1 MTTDDQEN
9 FAFSADINQ
18 LLSLI
23 INTFYSNKDIFL
35 RELVS
40 NASDAIDKIRYESLT
55 NADVL
60 NSDKEL
66 RLEIVCDKTNRHLII
81 KDSGVGMTKADL
93 INNLGTIAKSG
104 TKAFMEAVT
113 AGSDMSLI
121 GQFGVGFYSAYL
133 VADKVTVISKHNDD
147 DQYTWES
154 SAGGSFSVK
163 QTNVDGLNRGTKII
177 LHLKEDMVEYLEEKK
192 IRQLIHRH
200 NEFINYPIN
209 LWVEKTKELEVTD
222 DEAED
227 NNEEDTKTEEDD
239 DQPKVEDVSDDED
252 NKSSEKKMKK
262 ITETYNEW
270 EKINKMQPI
279 WTRKPEDV
287 THEEYTQFYKS
298 LSNDW
303 EGHSAVKHFSVE
315 GQLEFKSIIFIPKR
329 VPFDLVQGVM
339 NRKPDNIKLYVR
351 RVFIMDN
358 CEELLPEWLQFIKGV
373 VDSEDLP
380 LNISREILQQNKIMK
395 VMKKNIVKKSIELL
409 QELSEDETKYLEFYN
424 GFSKNIKLGVHQ
436 DDHNRSKLA
445 GLLRF
450 HTSKS
455 GNNMISLDQYIERM
469 KDSQPGIFYI
479 TGPSQ
484 QAIDSSP
491 FVEKLLEK
499 DYEVIFMTQAID
511 EYVVQQLKEYS
522 DKKLICATKEGLD
535 LDTEDEKAEFKEAEK
550 QYEKLCTIIKSTLG
564 ELVSKVVISN
574 RMVNSPSALVTSQ
587 YGWSANMERIMSAQ
601 ALNHDMMAR
610 QMQGQR
616 ILELNYKHR
625 IINSMLTKFNENEN
639 DTTVKDLIWLMYE
652 TSIITSG
659 YSLARPTEF
668 ANRLNKLVEL
678 GLGLDIG
685 EDETDEAAAGEDG
698 TDKAAAGEDATDDAV
713 SITKENTSESTDDMP
728 SLEADSNDEES
739 TMEHVD

>member
-1 MTTDDQEN
+1 MSTDEPEN

-55 NADVL
+55 NADAL
-60 NSDKEL
+60 NSDNDL
-66 RLEIVCDKTNRHLII
+66 RLEIVCDKENRQLTI

-104 TKAFMEAVT
+104 TKAFMEAVA

-154 SAGGSFSVK
+154 SAGGSFSV
-163 QTNVDGLNRGTKII
+163 TSVEGLNRGTKII
-177 LHLKEDMVEYLEEKK
+177 LHLKEDMVEYLEETKL
-192 IRQLIHRH
+192 RELIHRH

-222 DEAED
+222 DEAEE
-227 NNEEDTKTEEDD
+227 NEEEKDDTKTEDD
-239 DQPKVEDVSDDED
+239 DDKPKVEDVSDDED
-252 NKSSEKKMKK
+252 TKPAEKKMKK

-287 THEEYTQFYKS
+287 THEEYTQFYKN

-450 HTSKS
+450 YTSKS
-455 GNNMISLDQYIERM
+455 GNNMVSLDQYVERM
-469 KDSQPGIFYI
+469 KESQPGIFYI

-484 QAIDSSP
+484 QAIDTSP

-535 LDTEDEKAEFKEAEK
+535 LDTADEKTEFKEAEK

-616 ILELNYKHR
+616 ILELNYKHK
-625 IINSMLTKFNENEN
+625 IINSMLEKFNENEN

-659 YSLARPTEF
+659 YSLPRPTEF

-685 EDETDEAAAGEDG
+685 EDDADQVDETDQVDAASTEE
-698 TDKAAAGEDATDDAV
+698 TV
-713 SITKENTSESTDDMP
+713 STKENTTDDMP
-728 SLEADSNDEES
+728 SLEADSNDDEES

>member
-1 MTTDDQEN
+1 MSTDEPEN

-55 NADVL
+55 NADAL
-60 NSDKEL
+60 NSDNDL
-66 RLEIVCDKTNRHLII
+66 RLEIVCDKENRQLTI

-104 TKAFMEAVT
+104 TKAFMEAVA

-163 QTNVDGLNRGTKII
+163 QTDVEGLDRGTKII
-177 LHLKEDMVEYLEEKK
+177 LHLKEDMVEYLEETKL
-192 IRQLIHRH
+192 RELIHRH

-222 DEAED
+222 DEAEE
-227 NNEEDTKTEEDD
+227 NEEEKDDTKTEDD
-239 DQPKVEDVSDDED
+239 DDKPKVEDVSDDED
-252 NKSSEKKMKK
+252 TKPAEKKMKK

-270 EKINKMQPI
+270 EKINKMEVLNQVRPI

-287 THEEYTQFYKS
+287 THEEYTQFYKN

-450 HTSKS
+450 YTSKS
-455 GNNMISLDQYIERM
+455 GNNMVSLDQYVERM
-469 KDSQPGIFYI
+469 KESQPGIFYI

-484 QAIDSSP
+484 QAIDTSP

-535 LDTEDEKAEFKEAEK
+535 LDTADEKTEFKEAEK

-616 ILELNYKHR
+616 ILELNYKHK
-625 IINSMLTKFNENEN
+625 IINSMLEKFNENEN

-659 YSLARPTEF
+659 YSLPRPTEF

-685 EDETDEAAAGEDG
+685 EDDADQVDETDQVDAASTEE
-698 TDKAAAGEDATDDAV
+698 TV
-713 SITKENTSESTDDMP
+713 STKENTTDDMP
-728 SLEADSNDEES
+728 SLEADSNDDEES